1 MGARRVG
8 EVRAPLQWRKAR
20 ASANGGGNCVEV
32 AVAGHAVRMRDSKDL
47 GGSVLAFTVQQW
59 AAFTRAVR
67 DPGDGCP

>member
-1 MGARRVG
+1 VG

-32 AVAGHAVRMRDSKDL
+32 AAAGHAVRVRDSHDPE
-47 GGSVLAFTVQQW
+47 GSMLAFAVRPW

-67 DPGDGCP
+67 IPSDCRP